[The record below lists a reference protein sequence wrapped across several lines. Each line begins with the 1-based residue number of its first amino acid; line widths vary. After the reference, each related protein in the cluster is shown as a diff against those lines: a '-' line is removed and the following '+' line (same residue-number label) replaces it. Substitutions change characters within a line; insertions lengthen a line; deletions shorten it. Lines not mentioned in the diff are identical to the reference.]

1 MIEIDIP
8 GFGPLKLENLVLD
21 YNGTL
26 AVDGVLIGGVGERL
40 SVLSKKLTVY
50 VITADT
56 FGNAREGLK
65 GIPCELVILPAGS
78 QDVAKTDFVTKL
90 DPVTVVAI
98 GNGRNDHLMLG
109 KAALGIAVI
118 LGEGAAIETL
128 EAADVATTSIT
139 AALDLLI
146 SPKRLIATLRW

>member
-65 GIPCELVILPAGS
+65 GIPLRTGHPS
-78 QDVAKTDFVTKL
+78 
-90 DPVTVVAI
+90 
-98 GNGRNDHLMLG
+98 GRLTG
-109 KAALGIAVI
+109 C
-118 LGEGAAIETL
+118 GEKP
-128 EAADVATTSIT
+128 TS
-139 AALDLLI
+139 
-146 SPKRLIATLRW
+146 